1 MNLIDIS
8 FIERG
13 YAEVLKR
20 NDKNW
25 HSGRPQMYMWEKC
38 GGDSRCY
45 SLDDEGRNKIYYVRE
60 GDVESFVLH
69 TVDDNGNVAHFNIR
83 SMFVQFELSDGD
95 VLYTQDKEISNLNGA
110 VICESAGFSIWLAN
124 GVILRFPVES
134 IKDSSPEVSVDEL
147 IDVCGQR
154 LLMGASTM
162 IENMLVRLNPRS
174 PENEDDIYRLKKAN
188 DLILEVRREQTA
200 CYL

>member
-38 GGDSRCY
+38 GGDS
-45 SLDDEGRNKIYYVRE
+45 
-60 GDVESFVLH
+60 
-69 TVDDNGNVAHFNIR
+69 
-83 SMFVQFELSDGD
+83 
-95 VLYTQDKEISNLNGA
+95 
-110 VICESAGFSIWLAN
+110 
-124 GVILRFPVES
+124 
-134 IKDSSPEVSVDEL
+134 
-147 IDVCGQR
+147 
-154 LLMGASTM
+154 
-162 IENMLVRLNPRS
+162 